1 MARVAI
7 DAMGGDHAPREIV
20 AGAVL
25 ASKRGLDVVLV
36 GDASQLG
43 PLLIEHGVDLPVV
56 HASEVISMGDHPTRA
71 LRERPDSS
79 IVVATDLVRDG
90 AADAV
95 VSAGSTGAAMA
106 AAVLRLGRIR
116 GIQRPAIASVI
127 PAPSPVV
134 MLDAGAN
141 PDVKPEHLVEFAILG
156 AVMAE
161 TYFEV
166 DPVRVGLLNIGEE
179 KGKGRDLEKAAWD
192 LLEHLDEVDPL
203 LTFVGNVEGR
213 DLATGKVHVI
223 VTDGYTGNI
232 ALKSAEGAI
241 SLVAMTAMME
251 AVKLPEADR
260 AGIAEVLSA
269 LKKRFDH
276 ETTGGAH
283 LLGTNGVVVIAHGS
297 STASA
302 FAAAVALAAEGADRN
317 LVARVRRRLVADL
330 EMDPA

>member
-7 DAMGGDHAPREIV
+7 DAMGGDNAPREIV

-25 ASKRGLDVVLV
+25 AAERGLDVVLV
-36 GDASQLG
+36 GDEGMVG
-43 PLLIEHGVDLPVV
+43 PLLEEHGADLPVC
-56 HASEVISMGDHPTRA
+56 HASQVISMGDHPTRA
-71 LRERPDSS
+71 LREHPDSS
-79 IVVATDLVRDG
+79 ILVATNLVKDG
-90 AADAV
+90 TADAV

-106 AAVLRLGRIR
+106 AAVFRLGRIR

-179 KGKGRDLEKAAWD
+179 KGKGRDLEKAAFA
-192 LLEHLDEVDPL
+192 LLEHLDEIDPL

-251 AVKLPEADR
+251 ASKLADSDQ
-260 AGIAEVLSA
+260 AGIRTVLTA
-269 LKKRFDH
+269 LRKRFDH

-297 STASA
+297 TNASA
-302 FAAAVALAAEGADRN
+302 FAAAIELAAEGADRN
-317 LVARVRRRLVADL
+317 LVGRVRKRLIADL
-330 EMDPA
+330 EIDQV

>member
-1 MARVAI
+1 MARVAV

-25 ASKRGLDVVLV
+25 AAERGLDIVLV
-36 GDASQLG
+36 GDEARLS
-43 PLLIEHGVDLPVV
+43 PLLAEHGVDLPIH
-56 HASEVISMGDHPTRA
+56 HASQVISMEDHPTRA

-90 AADAV
+90 LADAV

-106 AAVLRLGRIR
+106 AAVFRLGRIR

-134 MLDAGAN
+134 LLDAGAN
-141 PDVKPEHLVEFAILG
+141 PDVKPEHLVEFAIVG
-156 AVMAE
+156 AVLAE

-166 DPVRVGLLNIGEE
+166 DPVRVGLLNIGAE

-192 LLEHLDEVDPL
+192 LLAHLDGVDPL
-203 LTFVGNVEGR
+203 ISFVGNVEGR
-213 DLATGKVHVI
+213 DLASGKAHVI
-223 VTDGYTGNI
+223 VTDGFAGNI
-232 ALKSAEGAI
+232 ALKAAEGAL
-241 SLVAMTAMME
+241 SLSIMTAMME
-251 AVKLPEADR
+251 AAKLPAADQ
-260 AGIAEVLSA
+260 AGVHEVLGA
-269 LKKRFDH
+269 LRKRFDH

-297 STASA
+297 SSA
-302 FAAAVALAAEGADRN
+302 KALAEAIELAAGGADRD
-317 LVARVRRRLVADL
+317 LVARVRRRLIADL
-330 EMDPA
+330 DLDRA

>member
-1 MARVAI
+1 MARVAV

-20 AGAVL
+20 AGAVM
-25 ASKRGLDVVLV
+25 AAGRGLDVVLV
-36 GDASQLG
+36 GDEAQLV
-43 PLLIEHGVDLPVV
+43 PLLAEHGADLPIR
-56 HASEVISMGDHPTRA
+56 HAAQAVAMGDHPTRA

-79 IVVATDLVRDG
+79 ILVATDLVRDG
-90 AADAV
+90 LADAV

-106 AAVLRLGRIR
+106 AAVLRLGRLR

-134 MLDAGAN
+134 LLDAGAN

-156 AVMAE
+156 AVLAE

-192 LLEHLDEVDPL
+192 LLERLDKVDRL
-203 LTFVGNVEGR
+203 ISFVGNVEGR
-213 DLATGKVHVI
+213 DLASGKAHVI
-223 VTDGYTGNI
+223 VTDGFAGNI
-232 ALKSAEGAI
+232 ALKAAEGAL
-241 SLVAMTAMME
+241 SLAITTAMLE
-251 AVKLPEADR
+251 AAKLPAADQ
-260 AGIAEVLSA
+260 AGVHQVLAA
-269 LKKRFDH
+269 LRKRFDH

-297 STASA
+297 STAK
-302 FAAAVALAAEGADRN
+302 ALAEAIELAAGGADRD
-317 LVARVRRRLVADL
+317 LVGRVRRRLIADL
-330 EMDPA
+330 DLEQS

>member
-7 DAMGGDHAPREIV
+7 DAMGGDHAPHEIV

-25 ASKRGLDVVLV
+25 AAERGHDVVLV
-36 GDASQLG
+36 GDENAVR
-43 PLLIEHGVDLPVV
+43 PLLARHDADLPVT
-56 HASEVISMGDHPTRA
+56 HASQVVAMGDNPTRA
-71 LRERPDSS
+71 LRDLPDSS
-79 IVVATDLVRDG
+79 IVVATNLVREG
-90 AADAV
+90 TADAV

-134 MLDAGAN
+134 LLDAGAN

-161 TYFEV
+161 TYFGV

-179 KGKGRDLEKAAWD
+179 EGKGRDLEKSAWA
-192 LLEHLDEVDPL
+192 LLRRIDEVDPL

-223 VTDGYTGNI
+223 VTDGFAGNI

-241 SLVAMTAMME
+241 SLVAMTAMRE
-251 AVKLPEADR
+251 AATLPEADQ
-260 AGIAEVLSA
+260 AGIRAVLGA

-297 STASA
+297 SSASA
-302 FAAAVALAAEGADRN
+302 FAAAIELAAEGADRK
-317 LVARVRRRLVADL
+317 LVSRVRRRLVADL
-330 EMDPA
+330 EMEEA